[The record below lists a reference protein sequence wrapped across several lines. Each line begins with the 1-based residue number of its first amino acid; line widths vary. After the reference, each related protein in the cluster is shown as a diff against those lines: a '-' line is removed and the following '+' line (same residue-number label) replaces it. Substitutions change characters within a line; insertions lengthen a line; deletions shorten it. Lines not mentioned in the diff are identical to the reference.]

1 MWKLSIPTVDASAT
15 SEVTAATVIAAGKDA
30 GLLRVTGETRLLTL
44 SAEALAATR
53 RVFDL
58 PLEQKESLRSP
69 TGFQNRGWNSYLD
82 KAGNLNFERL
92 SFAQFDTE
100 SAAIA
105 AGASERH
112 AMEFRHVNVWPDDG
126 FHRLVDALR
135 LAGGALCRRLLSP
148 LCSVFDLPSGSFDVV
163 GPPHTNVAL
172 TRYYP
177 RPMACTNAADL
188 SYVQHRDLAFATI
201 LTEEGERNSLEVQ
214 RADEWVPVSADDNS
228 VLVLFGTLIPRV
240 TSGKLRSCRHR
251 VMPPQQRLRMTT
263 IIGYSGGLQ
272 TSIRPPAGRAVVY
285 DDPDWVSDVG
295 DVFAVFA
302 ERSLP

>member
-1 MWKLSIPTVDASAT
+1 LPIPTVDASAT
-15 SEVTAATVIAAGKDA
+15 SEVTAAAVVAAGKDA
-30 GLLRVTGETRLLTL
+30 GVLRVTGETRLLAL

-53 RVFDL
+53 GVFDL
-58 PLEQKESLRSP
+58 PLEQKERLRSP

-92 SFAQFDTE
+92 SFAPFDTE

-112 AMEFRHVNVWPDDG
+112 AMEYRHVNVWPDDG
-126 FHRLVDALR
+126 FRSLVDALR

-177 RPMACTNAADL
+177 RPVARTEAADL

-201 LTEEGERNSLEVQ
+201 LTEEGERNSLQVL
-214 RADEWVPVSADDNS
+214 RGDEWVTVSADDAS
-228 VLVLFGTLIPRV
+228 VLVLFGTLIPRL
-240 TSGKLRSCRHR
+240 TSGRLRSCRHR
-251 VMPPQQRLRMTT
+251 VVPPQQRLRMTT

-272 TSIRPPAGRAVVY
+272 TSIRPPAGRRLAF
-285 DDPDWVSDVG
+285 DDPDWVSEVG
-295 DVFAVFA
+295 DLFAIFA